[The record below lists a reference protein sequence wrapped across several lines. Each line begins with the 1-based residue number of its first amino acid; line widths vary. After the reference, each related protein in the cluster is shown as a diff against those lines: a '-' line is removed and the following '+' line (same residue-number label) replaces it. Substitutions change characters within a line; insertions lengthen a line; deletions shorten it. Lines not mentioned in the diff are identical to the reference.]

1 MASRNLLLSLLLIMS
16 SQWIA
21 PLVRLQK
28 SGVAVAFNFNSRR
41 RLSVPSVASSS
52 LLSAI
57 KKKASQEDKSLSNS
71 YSIDDLNN
79 QERPYLTFDSQLED
93 EGYGAA
99 DYIPGEEADDN
110 PEPLGLFNAVPV
122 EEKSYDSSNSITYFT
137 ENNNPPLGL
146 SPPSVAP
153 NEADDDSIDFWSHHL
168 NNVQKDVTEDAKVDN
183 RNDNLEDDKER
194 TTRVNARTG
203 DSKEPWNTVSV
214 EGKSYASSKSISYF
228 TEDNN
233 PPLGLSPPSVAPNE
247 VDDDSIDFWSHH
259 LNNVQKDVTEDVKVD
274 NRNDNLKDD
283 EERTTRVNARTG
295 DSKEPWKTAPLDVD
309 TKADP
314 SAIDTKENK
323 NSSPEDY
330 RPSAKK
336 PEKRQQQPPK
346 SSFPSVLQSTS
357 SPQQQAAPS
366 KRMMT
371 NFPSISE
378 PVVRPAIDEDI
389 PPTHFH
395 PARAPPSEATNP
407 GRALPG
413 NTGVGG
419 TRTDDEV
426 YELELKLKKLQEE
439 IYTLHGK
446 EFNLNSPKQVALALF
461 GDSTKS
467 TNKSE
472 LEGMAAS
479 SKIADLILQYR
490 HAKARHNKLKTR
502 LENKEKGTLVQS
514 VSKIVPKASKP
525 SMANPEISSDPLLL
539 VDTSAYIFRAYYSM
553 PPLHRADGMPVGA
566 VMGFCNML
574 NRLVLNRMLDGE
586 CPRLVLVLDAPG
598 PTFRNEMYP
607 LYKANR
613 AEAPMDL
620 IPQFQLIREAATAYG
635 IVQLEAPGY
644 EADDVIATLC
654 DMAAN
659 QVNNLNVHILSGD
672 KDLMQLITTSDDED
686 KTGGFVQ
693 MIDPMTMNRI
703 DHDAVI
709 EKWGV
714 SAEKL
719 GDLLALAGDTADNIP
734 GVPGIG
740 PKIAA
745 TLIQEYGSLDNLLD
759 NLDSIKQKARKQ
771 KLVDFQEQARLSRR
785 LVELERKVPLEKITF
800 PDGNLVGDVSDI
812 RMEPID
818 PDRIIKFYDDMGFYT
833 LKERLKSRLDSV
845 NSKRTPVASE
855 KTNSKSNSSKGGRKF
870 SPRKV
875 AGIPNPEDF
884 KDVPF

>member
-1 MASRNLLLSLLLIMS
+1 MVSRSLLLSLVLLMF
-16 SQWIA
+16 SQWMA
-21 PLVRLQK
+21 PLVRRHQ

-41 RLSVPSVASSS
+41 RLSFHSVASSS
-52 LLSAI
+52 LLSAN
-57 KKKASQEDKSLSNS
+57 KKKDSEEDKSLSIS
-71 YSIDDLNN
+71 YSIEDLNN

-99 DYIPGEEADDN
+99 DYVPGVEDNDNDN
-110 PEPLGLFNAVPV
+110 PDPLGLFDAVPD
-122 EEKSYDSSNSITYFT
+122 EKKSYASSKTVSDFDDDNGDL
-137 ENNNPPLGL
+137 LGL
-146 SPPSVAP
+146 ITPSVAP
-153 NEADDDSIDFWSHHL
+153 NKADESTDFWSHHL
-168 NNVQKDVTEDAKVDN
+168 NNVQKDAKEDLKVDI
-183 RNDNLEDDKER
+183 RNHDLDDEDEEKG
-194 TTRVNARTG
+194 TTRFSAG
-203 DSKEPWNTVSV
+203 DP
-214 EGKSYASSKSISYF
+214 
-228 TEDNN
+228 
-233 PPLGLSPPSVAPNE
+233 
-247 VDDDSIDFWSHH
+247 
-259 LNNVQKDVTEDVKVD
+259 
-274 NRNDNLKDD
+274 
-283 EERTTRVNARTG
+283 
-295 DSKEPWKTAPLDVD
+295 KEPWKAVPHDFN

-314 SAIDTKENK
+314 SGIFTEEKK
-323 NSSPEDY
+323 NSSPENY
-330 RPSAKK
+330 YPSGKK

-346 SSFPSVLQSTS
+346 SNFPSVLQSS
-357 SPQQQAAPS
+357 SSPPQQQVASS

-378 PVVRPAIDEDI
+378 PIVRPAADEVI

-395 PARAPPSEATNP
+395 AARAPPSEATNLE
-407 GRALPG
+407 RASLG
-413 NTGVGG
+413 NTGDGG
-419 TRTDDEV
+419 TRMDDMV
-426 YELELKLKKLQEE
+426 YELEFQLKQLQQE
-439 IYTLHGK
+439 IHTLHGK
-446 EFNLNSPKQVALALF
+446 EFNLNSPKQVAQALF

-467 TNKSE
+467 TNKST
-472 LEGMAAS
+472 LEGMAANN
-479 SKIADLILQYR
+479 KIADLMLQYR
-490 HAKARHNKLKTR
+490 HAKARHNKLQTR
-502 LENKEKGTLVQS
+502 LENKQKGTLVQS

-525 SMANPEISSDPLLL
+525 SMSSPDVSSDPLLL

-574 NRLVLNRMLDGE
+574 NRLVMNRMLDGE

-598 PTFRNEMYP
+598 PTFRKEMYP

-613 AEAPMDL
+613 AAAPMDL
-620 IPQFQLIREAATAYG
+620 IPQFELIREAATAYG
-635 IVQLEAPGY
+635 IVQLEASGY

-672 KDLMQLITTSDDED
+672 KDLMQLITTSDEED
-686 KTGGFVQ
+686 KTGGSVQ

-714 SAEKL
+714 PAGKL
-719 GDLLALAGDTADNIP
+719 GDLLALAGDSADNIP

-771 KLVDFQEQARLSRR
+771 KLVDFQDQARLSRR
-785 LVELERKVPLEKITF
+785 LVELERKVPLERITF
-800 PDGNLVGDVSDI
+800 PEGNLVGDVSDI
-812 RMEPID
+812 RMAPID
-818 PDRIIKFYDDMGFYT
+818 PDRIMKFYDDMGFYT
-833 LKERLKSRLDSV
+833 IKQRLKSRLDSV
-845 NSKRTPVASE
+845 SSKRKPVAFE
-855 KTNSKSNSSKGGRKF
+855 KTSSTSNGPKGGRKF

-875 AGIPNPEDF
+875 AGIPKPEDF